1 MGLFDIGNMSDEQK
15 QALQM
20 GLFTFGTN
28 MMQNSVGQ
36 NPTLV
41 GSLGNSLPAGLD
53 GYQKTL
59 DSAKLQK
66 ANQETD
72 PLKFGQQ
79 LSQIN
84 SPEVQN
90 ALLKA
95 RLENRTKD
103 IPTKIREFNAFY
115 QMTPEQQQKYIELE
129 RAGLQNQAGSNAI
142 ANYNFRNGLPPDEQ
156 QRFDVMIGKANG
168 VTVDPNSG
176 EVIRTQP
183 LTAGEKKDVSKIDE
197 TIGDLKISRQLLNS
211 AGKIP
216 NATGSNVYSGFGS
229 TLYPQLNRIP
239 VIGTL
244 FDDDKSANTTDY
256 NNKMDELVVA
266 YAKTLGSQPSNAD
279 RDFLKKLQGYSGYT
293 IQEQNK
299 IRETALNKF
308 NQRISNNTD
317 RRNSIVTGDMYKI
330 KTSQSGNAGGAG
342 DPLGIRN

>member
-72 PLKFGQQ
+72 PLKFNQQ

-95 RLENRTKD
+95 KLENRTKD

-129 RAGLQNQAGSNAI
+129 NAGLQNQAGSSTI

-156 QRFDVMIGKANG
+156 QRFDVMRGYDK
-168 VTVDPNSG
+168 
-176 EVIRTQP
+176 P
-183 LTAGEKKDVSKIDE
+183 LPASIIK
-197 TIGDLKISRQLLNS
+197 
-211 AGKIP
+211 
-216 NATGSNVYSGFGS
+216 
-229 TLYPQLNRIP
+229 
-239 VIGTL
+239 
-244 FDDDKSANTTDY
+244 
-256 NNKMDELVVA
+256 
-266 YAKTLGSQPSNAD
+266 
-279 RDFLKKLQGYSGYT
+279 
-293 IQEQNK
+293 EQNDYTDK
-299 IRETALNKF
+299 LNNSNQIVADAEALNKQLTRKEF
-308 NQRISNNTD
+308 SADPLSRAGYWLRNKTGFDNNESKASNTFDATMNSLRNKLLLDAKGTQTEGDAKRAVDELLNNIGSDSAAQRRLQEIMINAQRNGDNYLNIVNQINSEYKRDAYTPRQQPAAVISSLRNSKKAPQGGNTD
-317 RRNSIVTGDMYKI
+317 GFSIRRLD
-330 KTSQSGNAGGAG
+330 
-342 DPLGIRN
+342 